1 MSATQS
7 WARMLNNMGFTPDPD
22 KAPLATIGSGGRIR
36 NATASESRAGR
47 LAGGPAQAQVAWS
60 LAPRLKPWVRC
71 SVHELSLRIS

>member
-7 WARMLNNMGFTPDPD
+7 WARMLNNMGFTPDPA
-22 KAPLATIGSGGRIR
+22 KPLATIGVRGGGLETPRHPK
-36 NATASESRAGR
+36 AAPAVWRAVLLKHR
-47 LAGGPAQAQVAWS
+47 S